1 MSVDPILTPEN
12 KFPLGQRIALP
23 GHFLEPVT
31 LEGIRFI
38 GSGYECRVRLSDGTP
53 DEAILN
59 RRLAYVAVSRGRHD
73 AQVYTN
79 DKTSLAEG
87 LGRDVSHRSAIEPSR
102 ESTPLAQK
110 IEPPSVQSQ
119 VHENT
124 QAVGHSISR

>member
-53 DEAILN
+53 DEAILS
-59 RRLAYVAVSRGRHD
+59 LEEGAALVGQAVSAHPSIHPADAEKLRLFVESARIRLDYAHD
-73 AQVYTN
+73 RQFIV
-79 DKTSLAEG
+79 SLSG
-87 LGRDVSHRSAIEPSR
+87 MRR
-102 ESTPLAQK
+102 
-110 IEPPSVQSQ
+110 
-119 VHENT
+119 
-124 QAVGHSISR
+124 